1 MKMSGSL
8 FKATA
13 IKPASRQE
21 VETIRSIS
29 YEQITPHMRAQKDAW
44 VSWMIG
50 ELNATFPGDT
60 QAEVNRAMVVA
71 MQQDLADLEDLFV
84 GR

>member
-1 MKMSGSL
+1 
-8 FKATA
+8 
-13 IKPASRQE
+13 
-21 VETIRSIS
+21 
-29 YEQITPHMRAQKDAW
+29 MRAQKDAW
-44 VSWMIG
+44 VSWMVG

-60 QAEVNRAMVVA
+60 QAEVNRAMVAA